1 MTSQPGSRMTSYGE
15 AIQGLK
21 KELETHV
28 AELQSA
34 TQWAEFV
41 RLYRALCTIEEIAGT
56 PKTSLEEL
64 LGITPANVPEANP
77 QSPEKKSTLELGE
90 QVETEPVTEIEKGA

>member
-1 MTSQPGSRMTSYGE
+1 MTSYAE

-28 AELQSA
+28 ADLQSA

-64 LGITPANVPEANP
+64 LGITRAPATDDGP
-77 QSPEKKSTLELGE
+77 QNAEKKSTLELGE
-90 QVETEPVTEIEKGA
+90 QVETEPIAEIEKGA

>member
-1 MTSQPGSRMTSYGE
+1 MSSQPGSRPTSYGE

-34 TQWAEFV
+34 TQWTEFV

-64 LGITPANVPEANP
+64 LGIARAPTTECAP
-77 QSPEKKSTLELGE
+77 QNTEKKSTLELGD